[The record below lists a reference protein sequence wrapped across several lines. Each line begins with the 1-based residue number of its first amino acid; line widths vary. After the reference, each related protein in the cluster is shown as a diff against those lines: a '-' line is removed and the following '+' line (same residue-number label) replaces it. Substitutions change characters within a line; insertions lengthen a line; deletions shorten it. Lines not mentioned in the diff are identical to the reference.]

1 MRRNYEEERASAL
14 EEEKINSIQ
23 AVIGIVVLLLVV
35 VIFCFAVWRITH
47 ADHSGTTTG
56 QNAENTQDSI
66 ADWDG
71 QSTTPETVEST
82 EEESTEP
89 EESSEPENALGMT
102 FEPVEEYVTAKDVTN
117 LRSEPSTDQGQLTVV
132 TQLSNGQNARRTGIN
147 ADTGWSRLEY
157 NGQVVYAV
165 SQYLL
170 PVEVEI
176 E

>member
-1 MRRNYEEERASAL
+1 MRRNYEEERASTL
-14 EEEKINSIQ
+14 EEERINPVQ
-23 AVIGIVVLLLVV
+23 AVSGILILFLAV
-35 VIFCFAVWRITH
+35 VIFCFASWRITH
-47 ADHSGTTTG
+47 ADRSGTTVG
-56 QNAENTQDSI
+56 QNPENTQDSI

-71 QSTTPETVEST
+71 QSSALESSESI

-89 EESSEPENALGMT
+89 EESMEPEDALGMT
-102 FEPVEEYVTAKDVTN
+102 FESVEEYVTAKDVTN

-132 TQLSNGQNARRTGIN
+132 TQLNNGQNARRTGIN